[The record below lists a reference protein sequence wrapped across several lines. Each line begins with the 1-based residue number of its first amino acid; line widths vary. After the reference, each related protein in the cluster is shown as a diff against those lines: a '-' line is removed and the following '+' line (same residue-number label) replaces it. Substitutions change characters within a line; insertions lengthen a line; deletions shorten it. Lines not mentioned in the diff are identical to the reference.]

1 MGRVKIALRHEWVSA
16 QLWLIMS
23 EPWNWSE
30 FEQHVAQVLRESA
43 ETKLRTAQMIAREI
57 ARGGE
62 LVAEAYARG
71 RKVLA
76 FGNGGSAAD
85 AQHFVAELVGRYRQ
99 NRPALA
105 ALALTTNPS
114 AVTCIANDFGYD
126 ELFARQVEA
135 FAEPGDVAVAISTS
149 GKSPSVLK
157 GLEKARELGCVTL
170 GLAGGE
176 GGLMRELCDLC
187 IVVPSHATAR
197 IQEVHIAV
205 LHIWC
210 DAIEARLF
218 NL

>member
-1 MGRVKIALRHEWVSA
+1 
-16 QLWLIMS
+16 MS
-23 EPWNWSE
+23 EAWNWNG
-30 FEQHVAQVLRESA
+30 FAQHVVEVLRESA
-43 ETKLRTAQMIAREI
+43 ETKVRAAETIAPEI
-57 ARGGE
+57 ARGAE
-62 LVAEAYARG
+62 LLAEAYARG
-71 RKVLA
+71 KKGLA

-126 ELFARQVEA
+126 ELFARQLEA
-135 FAEPGDVAVAISTS
+135 FAAPGDVAVAISTS

-170 GLAGGE
+170 GLAGGD
-176 GGLMRELCDLC
+176 GGPMRELCDLC
-187 IVVPSHATAR
+187 IVVPSPVTAR
-197 IQEVHIAV
+197 IQEVHIAI

-218 NL
+218 GQ